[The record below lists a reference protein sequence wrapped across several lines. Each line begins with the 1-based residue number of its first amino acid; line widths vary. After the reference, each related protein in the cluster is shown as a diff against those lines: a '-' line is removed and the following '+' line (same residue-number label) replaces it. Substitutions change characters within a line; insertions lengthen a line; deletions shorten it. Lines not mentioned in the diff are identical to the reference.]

1 MIITKFFFDNL
12 LKDLLKK
19 SLKPFII
26 KILITIVNIYL
37 SIILTNYFLN
47 EEDFGLLNISIK
59 ICHFLMIL
67 SVFGNKQLLIR
78 DSSNLKLSK
87 SKVDKEFTKSL
98 FITLIFSFILIFT
111 FYFFSNFITDII
123 FQKPNIRPILL
134 IFLIGIFFQAIT
146 TLFSGYLIGIEKIW
160 QGTIYEQVLSI
171 FIVFLFLLSSIIL
184 DVKLNII
191 EIAYLYLISRLIT
204 FLSLIIFYKSISL
217 NFNFT
222 YKSVVDKINYS
233 VPFIFNKISTL
244 VFTNLDILIIGMT
257 LPLNDIALYS
267 IVSRLALLIT
277 FPSQIIQN
285 SISPK
290 ISKFYS
296 NSSFR
301 SIKKLVQKTTKLL
314 LMLSI
319 LLVLLNI
326 VFGEFI
332 LSFWGEFYT
341 KGYMVLIILSL
352 GQLINLVF
360 STTGPLL
367 SMTKNHEYLSK
378 INLYFLPLSLFV
390 MFFSSL
396 FFGLIGHSFA
406 MLLLIILINVWKLY
420 YVRLKLNITIF

>member
-1 MIITKFFFDNL
+1 MISTKFFFDTL

-67 SVFGNKQLLIR
+67 SVFGNKHLLIR
-78 DSSNLKLSK
+78 DTSNSQLSK
-87 SKVDKEFTKSL
+87 SEVDKEFSKSL
-98 FITLIFSFILIFT
+98 FIALIFSFALILS
-111 FYFFSNFITDII
+111 FYFFSNFITEFI
-123 FQKPNIRPILL
+123 FQKPSIKPILL
-134 IFLIGIFFQAIT
+134 IFLIGVFFQAIT
-146 TLFSGYLIGIEKIW
+146 TLFSGYLIGVEKIW

-171 FIVFLFLLSSIIL
+171 FIVFLFLLSSIVL
-184 DVKLNII
+184 DIKLNII
-191 EIAYLYLISRLIT
+191 DIAYLYLISRLIT
-204 FLSLIIFYKSISL
+204 FLSLIIFYKNINL

-222 YKSVVDKINYS
+222 YKSIVDKINYS
-233 VPFIFNKISTL
+233 IPFIINSISSL
-244 VFTNLDILIIGMT
+244 VFTNLDILIIGIT
-257 LPLNDIALYS
+257 LSLNDVALYS

-296 NSSFR
+296 NSSFS
-301 SIKKLVQKTTKLL
+301 SIKKLVQKTTKLYL
-314 LMLSI
+314 I
-319 LLVLLNI
+319 LALILVLLI
-326 VFGEFI
+326 IIFGEFV
-332 LSFWGEFYT
+332 LSFWGDFYT
-341 KGYMVLIILSL
+341 KGYMVLIILSV

-367 SMTKNHEYLSK
+367 SMTKNHGYLSQ
-378 INLYFLPLSLFV
+378 INLYFLPLSLLV

-396 FFGLIGHSFA
+396 FFGLIGHTFA
-406 MLLLIILINVWKLY
+406 MLFLLILINVWKLY
-420 YVRLKLNITIF
+420 YVRLKLNINIF

>member
-1 MIITKFFFDNL
+1 MISTKFFFDTL

-146 TLFSGYLIGIEKIW
+146 TLFSGYLISIEKIW

-222 YKSVVDKINYS
+222 YKSIVDKIKYS

-296 NSSFR
+296 NSSFI

>member
-78 DSSNLKLSK
+78 DSSNSKLSK

-146 TLFSGYLIGIEKIW
+146 TLFSGYLIVLKIW

-184 DVKLNII
+184 DIKLNII

-217 NFNFT
+217 NFKFT
-222 YKSVVDKINYS
+222 YKSIVDKIKYS

-267 IVSRLALLIT
+267 IVSGHLLIT

-290 ISKFYS
+290 ISNF
-296 NSSFR
+296 
-301 SIKKLVQKTTKLL
+301 
-314 LMLSI
+314 
-319 LLVLLNI
+319 I
-326 VFGEFI
+326 VFFI
-332 LSFWGEFYT
+332 
-341 KGYMVLIILSL
+341 
-352 GQLINLVF
+352 
-360 STTGPLL
+360 
-367 SMTKNHEYLSK
+367 
-378 INLYFLPLSLFV
+378 
-390 MFFSSL
+390 
-396 FFGLIGHSFA
+396 
-406 MLLLIILINVWKLY
+406 
-420 YVRLKLNITIF
+420 